1 MWAYP
6 KCESTFPSRSQW
18 ECPSVCPV
26 LFRFQQGLHK
36 IPQLQARKP
45 KAETYADMNI
55 YWISLL
61 CDLLSSLASFQC
73 SLLHHLHPSSDVGLS
88 KM

>member
-6 KCESTFPSRSQW
+6 KCESTFPYKSQS
-18 ECPSVCPV
+18 ECPSVCPF

-45 KAETYADMNI
+45 KAETYGLDN
-55 YWISLL
+55 
-61 CDLLSSLASFQC
+61 
-73 SLLHHLHPSSDVGLS
+73 LHGKEMS
-88 KM
+88 